1 MARPS
6 KRPNRIPVSGKR
18 DILTV
23 EGKDPNYKYTW
34 VNDTNGMV
42 QRFKQGGYEVVEH
55 DVMVGQN
62 QADHSNPTSKAVSMN
77 VGQGVTAYLMRI
89 PKEWHDED
97 MKAKQDRIDRSEAD
111 LKRTLNSGKDGT
123 YGKVTID

>member
-42 QRFKQGGYEVVEH
+42 QRFQQGGYEVVEH
-55 DVMVGQN
+55 EVIVGQN

-97 MKAKQDRIDRSEAD
+97 MKDKHNRIDRSEAD

>member
-18 DILTV
+18 E

-42 QRFKQGGYEVVEH
+42 QRFQQGGYEVVEH
-55 DVMVGQN
+55 EVIVGQN

-97 MKAKQDRIDRSEAD
+97 MKDKHNRIDRSEAD

>member
-6 KRPNRIPVSGKR
+6 KRPNRIPVSGRR

-34 VNDTNGMV
+34 VNDDRGMIEK
-42 QRFKQGGYEVVEH
+42 FKQGGYEMVDHAVT
-55 DVMVGQN
+55 VGQRD
-62 QADHSNPTSKAVSMN
+62 ADTSNPTSKVVSKN
-77 VGQGVTAYLMRI
+77 VGGGITAYLMRI
-89 PKEWHDED
+89 PKEWHEED
-97 MKAKQDRIDRSEAD
+97 MKEKARRIDESEAD
-111 LKRTLNSGKDGT
+111 LKRNLNSGKDGT

>member
-55 DVMVGQN
+55 EVIVGQN

-97 MKAKQDRIDRSEAD
+97 MKDKHNRIDRSEAD